1 MPLLKR
7 RSAEENEH
15 FLEETG
21 LSSMRKKLL
30 CRQSVKSFYISSMLM
45 EEGERSRWIVNEGT
59 FLMMNTFD
67 LLIDHL
73 FFECRYHPWTVR
85 NALNFFVESYSYKDQ
100 CGISFTHDMGS
111 HYVFTPKGQS
121 SYEIPYLTDCFS
133 YMTQEQADSAAD
145 NCEEHMLAYFDR
157 EKKRFPALFDGEG
170 TMAIV
175 PVIEGIIY
183 PVFFGKPEAV
193 SEDGKHG
200 RLIRALKEHIQ
211 TVLVPGICLFE
222 DGGFKLS
229 ETSDNSWI
237 SKIFLCQYIIEKV
250 LHMNMPQIMDKA
262 DAAHWSWWMEE

>member
-1 MPLLKR
+1 
-7 RSAEENEH
+7 
-15 FLEETG
+15 
-21 LSSMRKKLL
+21 MRKKLL
-30 CRQSVKSFYISSMLM
+30 CQSVKSFYISSMLM
-45 EEGERSRWIVNEGT
+45 KEGAALQLDPGTAVYAYRTGDTVWLLSRKETLVECFQSMQKRDGLIPDGIMDVDSFRCEGGSEITTYDSLDVSLGQARRNSYIAMKCFASYLALGSMFKQLSMEE
-59 FLMMNTFD
+59 
-67 LLIDHL
+67 
-73 FFECRYHPWTVR
+73 Y
-85 NALNFFVESYSYKDQ
+85 
-100 CGISFTHDMGS
+100 
-111 HYVFTPKGQS
+111 
-121 SYEIPYLTDCFS
+121 
-133 YMTQEQADSAAD
+133 QEQADSAAD

-183 PVFFGKPEAV
+183 PVFFGKSEAV
-193 SEDGKHG
+193 SADGKHG

-250 LHMNMPQIMDKA
+250 LHMNMPQVMDKT
-262 DAAHWSWWMEE
+262 DAAHWSWWTEE

>member
-1 MPLLKR
+1 
-7 RSAEENEH
+7 
-15 FLEETG
+15 
-21 LSSMRKKLL
+21 
-30 CRQSVKSFYISSMLM
+30 
-45 EEGERSRWIVNEGT
+45 
-59 FLMMNTFD
+59 MNTFD

-111 HYVFTPKGQS
+111 HYVFTLKGQS

-145 NCEEHMLAYFDR
+145 NCE
-157 EKKRFPALFDGEG
+157 
-170 TMAIV
+170 
-175 PVIEGIIY
+175 
-183 PVFFGKPEAV
+183 
-193 SEDGKHG
+193 
-200 RLIRALKEHIQ
+200 EHIQ

-250 LHMNMPQIMDKA
+250 LHMNMPQVMDKA

>member
-30 CRQSVKSFYISSMLM
+30 CQLVKSFYISSMLM
-45 EEGERSRWIVNEGT
+45 KEGERSRWIVNEGT

-85 NALNFFVESYSYKDQ
+85 NALDFFVESYSYKDQ

-121 SYEIPYLTDCFS
+121 SYEIPYLTDCLS
-133 YMTQEQADSAAD
+133 YMTQEQLC
-145 NCEEHMLAYFDR
+145 NWILAQRCMRTEPVTRYGFCPG
-157 EKKRFPALFDGEG
+157 KR
-170 TMAIV
+170 
-175 PVIEGIIY
+175 
-183 PVFFGKPEAV
+183 
-193 SEDGKHG
+193 
-200 RLIRALKEHIQ
+200 
-211 TVLVPGICLFE
+211 
-222 DGGFKLS
+222 
-229 ETSDNSWI
+229 
-237 SKIFLCQYIIEKV
+237 
-250 LHMNMPQIMDKA
+250 
-262 DAAHWSWWMEE
+262 HWWNASSPCRSVTG